1 MEIDSKVNW
10 SGGIS
15 QDKSIST
22 PTMEDLT
29 RMENSKEKQFLKS
42 PQESIKVLSSMAK
55 NMAKGFIPSRTTQNT
70 KENMSTA

>member
-1 MEIDSKVNW
+1 
-10 SGGIS
+10 
-15 QDKSIST
+15 
-22 PTMEDLT
+22 MEDLT

-70 KENMSTA
+70 KENMSTV